1 MPIPAP
7 EDFWSLVAASRLVAP
22 DALAALRR
30 EYDSAAPPPAAGDD
44 PTTAIA
50 KWLVK
55 RAAVSRWQARRLLS
69 GDRGPF
75 FVGDYRLMERLEG
88 DGPGR
93 LYRARHEPS
102 GRSLCLMLL
111 DRQLCQRPDVWQ
123 GIVRRAAIAHE
134 VTDPVLSRTWAL
146 EQDPGAG
153 NRFLL
158 CEDVEGPSLADELSR
173 LGPLEPAA
181 ACRVMLDVARGVAE
195 LHRRGAVHGGISLD
209 AIRLEPPASGGVDAI
224 GVTGGRNVRLLQIP
238 LAGDPH
244 AAASHAVG
252 DATERI
258 ARLGRR
264 ASFVPPE
271 LVTPGGVPDRRS
283 DVYSLGCVFHALL
296 TGAAPCWKGDAQ
308 RTLSQASTSGPE
320 PLGPPRVPVEVATL
334 VAYMVARAPA
344 GRYRDA
350 AEAADAIAAC
360 LGLPPVSTT
369 LPPQQPPIDVPVDAP
384 VTVAAAPTGDAPT
397 LLDVKAVKPT
407 APVDPR
413 KAASRRRL
421 VVAAAGGGIL
431 AMALTTALV
440 VVLSRGGS
448 AEKRGPHAGSPGLES
463 GAAARAAAEK
473 PTARPS
479 ANVEVPPEAPES
491 APDAGPRQT
500 VVESSDLP
508 WASPTAGRPPALTYM
523 PPGAQ
528 LVLLARPADLLQTDE
543 GELFVRALGPRVESG
558 IDMLTTLCGTG
569 LDGVEEILGGWQAG
583 EPGPDQGD
591 VLGGWV
597 VRLAEP
603 VDMATDRQARA
614 GAWGATKEEKVGGE
628 TIHLGKTLSFWF
640 PSAEQGRVLA
650 IAPAVLLRQMVE
662 AAGEAG
668 DEADAGDRL
677 PAGLSPDMESLIGML
692 DDTRHVT
699 LLGSPHYLLY
709 DGRPVLAGAL
719 ARLVEPIH
727 RFFGDD
733 VKAAAVSLHFGDNF
747 YLELDAV
754 PSRDEPVKSLAQ
766 RLATGV
772 DSWGDAAEDAV
783 ASANLHEYG
792 RKLVMRLPT
801 MIRALAANARS
812 GPEGRAAVLNAY
824 LPHHAAHNLVLA
836 SELALEQPAGR
847 AGAAVGTAA
856 AAPTAAAAATGGLAR
871 LQQKISLTF
880 AKDTLEKSV
889 QMVADEI
896 GVPIEIL
903 GGDLQLEGITKNQ
916 SFSLEE
922 RDKTADAVL
931 RAILAKSDPAG
942 RLIFVVRKQGG
953 EESLA
958 VTTRAAAAK
967 RGDTLPPGFE
977 TQPAAAPAA
986 GKAAGKAGGTPA
998 ENPKDTQEGTQK
1010 Q

>member
-22 DALAALRR
+22 DALSALRR
-30 EYDSAAPPPAAGDD
+30 EYAAAPPQAAGED
-44 PTTAIA
+44 PTTSIA
-50 KWLVK
+50 KWLVR
-55 RAAVSRWQARRLLS
+55 RAAVSRWQARRLLG
-69 GDRGPF
+69 GDSGPF

-102 GRSLCLMLL
+102 GRPLCLMLL

-123 GIVRRAAIAHE
+123 GIVRRATVAHE
-134 VTDPVLSRTWAL
+134 ATDPVLSRTWAL
-146 EQDPGAG
+146 EQEPGSG
-153 NRFLL
+153 NRLLL
-158 CEDVEGPSLADELSR
+158 CEDVQGPSLADELPR
-173 LGPLEPAA
+173 LGPLEPAT

-209 AIRLEPPASGGVDAI
+209 AIRLEPPAAGGVDAI
-224 GVTGGRNVRLLQIP
+224 GVTGGRTVRLLQIP
-238 LAGDPH
+238 LVGDPH
-244 AAASHAVG
+244 AAASHAIG

-271 LVTPGGVPDRRS
+271 LVSPGGVADRRS
-283 DVYSLGCVFHALL
+283 DVYSLGCVLHALL
-296 TGAAPCWKGDAQ
+296 TGGPPCWKGDAQ
-308 RTLSQASTSGPE
+308 RTLSQTSTTGPE

-334 VAYMVARAPA
+334 VAYMVARDPA
-344 GRYRDA
+344 GRYKDA

-360 LGLPPVSTT
+360 LALPPVSTA
-369 LPPQQPPIDVPVDAP
+369 LPPQHPPIDTPVATPADPPFA
-384 VTVAAAPTGDAPT
+384 VGTATTADAPT
-397 LLDVKAVKPT
+397 FPDIPDIKTVKP
-407 APVDPR
+407 AAADPR

-421 VVAAAGGGIL
+421 VATAAGGGIL
-431 AMALTTALV
+431 ALALTGALV
-440 VVLSRGGS
+440 AVLTRGGS
-448 AEKRGPHAGSPGLES
+448 AEKRGRPPAAGRADHTAQQEP
-463 GAAARAAAEK
+463 ARRPIEPQAAEAEPDAE
-473 PTARPS
+473 PT
-479 ANVEVPPEAPES
+479 
-491 APDAGPRQT
+491 PDAGPRQA

-508 WASPTAGRPPALTYM
+508 WASPTRGRPPSLEYM

-528 LVLLARPADLLQTDE
+528 LVLLARPADLLETDE
-543 GELFVRALGPRVESG
+543 GGLFLRALGPRVEAG
-558 IDMLTTLCGTG
+558 IDTLTTLCGTG
-569 LDGVEEILGGWQAG
+569 LDGVEQILGGWQATADASAARATESG
-583 EPGPDQGD
+583 N

-603 VDMATDRQARA
+603 SGMATDREARTA
-614 GAWGATKEEKVGGE
+614 AWGATTEEEIGVE
-628 TIHLGKTLSFWF
+628 TIHLGKTLAFWF

-650 IAPAVLLRQMVE
+650 IAPAALLREMVE
-662 AAGEAG
+662 AAGEPG
-668 DEADAGDRL
+668 PDADAGDRL

-692 DDTRHVT
+692 DDSRHVT

-709 DGRPVLAGAL
+709 DGRPVLAGGL
-719 ARLVEPIH
+719 ARLAKPIH
-727 RFFGDD
+727 GFFGDD
-733 VKAAAVSLHFGDNF
+733 VKAAAVSLHFGDDF

-754 PSRDEPVKSLAQ
+754 PSRAEPAKSLAQ
-766 RLATGV
+766 RLAAGV

-783 ASANLHEYG
+783 ASASLHEYG

-801 MIRALAANARS
+801 MIRTLAANARS

-824 LPHHAAHNLVLA
+824 LPRHAAHNLVLA
-836 SELALEQPAGR
+836 SELALEQPAGG
-847 AGAAVGTAA
+847 AGAAA
-856 AAPTAAAAATGGLAR
+856 AAPTAAPSAAGGLAR

-889 QMVADEI
+889 QMIADEI

-931 RAILAKSDPAG
+931 RTILAKSDTVG
-942 RLIFVVRKQGG
+942 RLVFVVRMQDGR
-953 EESLA
+953 EMIA

-967 RGDTLPPGFE
+967 RGEKLPPGFGE
-977 TQPAAAPAA
+977 QPAAE
-986 GKAAGKAGGTPA
+986 PA
-998 ENPKDTQEGTQK
+998 ERKK
-1010 Q
+1010 SK